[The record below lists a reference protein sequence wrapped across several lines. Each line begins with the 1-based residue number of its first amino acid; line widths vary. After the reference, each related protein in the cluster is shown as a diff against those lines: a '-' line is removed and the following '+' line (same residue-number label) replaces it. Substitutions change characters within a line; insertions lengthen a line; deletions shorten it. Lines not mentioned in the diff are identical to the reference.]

1 MRGKQEGGQ
10 GGAIC
15 HGEPVEGK
23 LCNRGDCQPGIT
35 IGGSKTGFWL
45 PCSPISPDVPDVHGI
60 FFSFSALL
68 SKQNLFRMSRGC
80 QKDKKAERLKD

>member
-45 PCSPISPDVPDVHGI
+45 PCSPISPDVPDVHG
-60 FFSFSALL
+60 FFLAFQLCY
-68 SKQNLFRMSRGC
+68 QNKKISGC